1 MGVLSVLF
9 NVVQIIVLFF
19 LLFPFLSVLLSLIF
33 RKPRLKSKINKKY
46 DFGLIITAYKETEI
60 CLPLVDSLLKQNYD
74 NYLIYLVADEC
85 DTSKL
90 NFESDKVI
98 VLSPDKKLGSKIKS
112 ILYAIDKFKRP
123 HEYITVFD
131 PDNLAHP
138 KFLGVTNKFLNN
150 GYKAVQGRRAPK
162 NLDSIYACL
171 DAMSEYYYNYL
182 VKYLPYKIRSSSTIA
197 GSGMTIET
205 QLYLD
210 NLRKLEEQ
218 NSKGGVIVAE
228 DKILQ
233 ADLVEQGNVIAFAR
247 DAIVYDEKVSTAS
260 QVERQR
266 TRWINSYFLYAKTAT
281 RIMLKGLFGLNWNR
295 MYFGLST
302 LIPPL
307 FILIITT
314 CFFTLFNFLFNKPVF
329 YIWVGAF
336 FIFNTNI
343 FLVLALSRVEP
354 QIWKSVW
361 GIPLFMFNQVLALLR
376 IKRSNKEFM
385 ETEHTQHLTIEE
397 VLAEKNIRNDGKIR
411 ILATIRQGDYGG
423 GETYLY
429 NLVTRLDKERYVPY
443 VLSFTDGN
451 MIKQLKEKG
460 INTDIIKTL
469 KPFNLFIYS
478 KVKKI
483 LKSED
488 IDILHM
494 HGTRAGTNSLIPAMW
509 MKKKRIYTVHGF
521 SFHSG
526 LHRMV
531 YELRKI
537 SERFLIKNSNLTI
550 CGSQNDINVGKELYN
565 KADFELIYNSINVN
579 EYKSFSSDSNLKKNL
594 GYNEDDFIVCFIARF
609 TYQKD
614 PVTFIESIPKVLTKH
629 PGIKFLMFGEG
640 ELKNKCVNLAKKLN
654 IESSLKF
661 MPFTNDVKAVLNS
674 INIFVLPSLW
684 EVIPLGLLEA
694 MAMEKIC
701 IATNIPGTNEALVN
715 GYNGLSMPVRGTNEL
730 AQNIIKVYE
739 DKHLA
744 KILSENARKTVVEK
758 FDINVLV
765 KKNEEAYEE
774 IYNS

>member
-9 NVVQIIVLFF
+9 YAIQILILLF
-19 LLFPFLSVLLSLIF
+19 LLFPFFSVILSLFF
-33 RKPRLKSKINKKY
+33 RKPRLKNKINQKF

-60 CLPLVDSLLKQNYD
+60 TLPLVDSLLKQNYE

-85 DTSKL
+85 DVSQLKF
-90 NFESDKVI
+90 NDERVI
-98 VLSPDKKLGSKIKS
+98 VLKPEGKLGSKIKS
-112 ILYAIDKFKRP
+112 ILYAIDNFKRQ
-123 HEYITVFD
+123 HQYITIFD

-205 QLYLD
+205 KLYLD
-210 NLRKLEEQ
+210 NLKKLEEE
-218 NSKGGVIVAE
+218 NTKGGVIVAE

-233 ADLVEQGNVIAFAR
+233 ADLVEEGNVIAFAR
-247 DAIVYDEKVSTAS
+247 EAIVYDEKVSTAS

-281 RIMLKGLFGLNWNR
+281 GIMVKGLFSFNWNK

-307 FILIITT
+307 FILILTT
-314 CFFTLFNFLFNKPVF
+314 CAFTLFNFLFNKPFFFV
-329 YIWVGAF
+329 WVLSF
-336 FIFNTNI
+336 FIFNVNI
-343 FLVLALSRVEP
+343 FFVLALSRVEP

-361 GIPLFMFNQVLALLR
+361 GIPLFMFNQILALFR

-385 ETEHTQHLTIEE
+385 ETAHTKNLTIDE
-397 VLAEKNIRNDGKIR
+397 VLAEKKIRMDGKIR

-429 NLVTRLDKERYVPY
+429 NLVTRIDKNKYEPY
-443 VLSFTDGN
+443 ILSFTEGN
-451 MIKQLKEKG
+451 MVNQLKEKG
-460 INTDIIKTL
+460 FTAFVIKTI
-469 KPFNLFIYS
+469 KPFNFFIYR

-483 LKSED
+483 LKRED
-488 IDILHM
+488 IDILHI
-494 HGTRAGTNSLIPAMW
+494 HGTRAGTNSLIPAIW
-509 MKKKRIYTVHGF
+509 AKKKRIYSVHGF

-526 LHRMV
+526 VNMV
-531 YELRKI
+531 AYKFRQI

-550 CGSQNDINVGKELYN
+550 CGSQNDLQVAKKLYE
-565 KADFELIYNSINVN
+565 DGDIELIHNSINAD
-579 EYKSFSSDSNLKKNL
+579 EYKPFDFDDNYRKNL
-594 GYNEDDFIVCFIARF
+594 GYAENDFIVCFIARF

-614 PVTFIESIPKVLTKH
+614 PETFVKAIPKVIEKH
-629 PGIKFLMFGEG
+629 PGIKFIMFGEG
-640 ELKNKCVNLAKKLN
+640 ELKNKCIKLVKTLN
-654 IESSLKF
+654 VENSVKF
-661 MPFTNDVKAVLNS
+661 MPFTNDVKNVLNA
-674 INIFVLPSLW
+674 INVFVLPSLW

-694 MAMEKIC
+694 MSMKRIC
-701 IATNIPGTNEALVN
+701 IATDIPGTNEALIN
-715 GYNGLSMPVRGTNEL
+715 NYNGLSMGVHDHDAL
-730 AQNIIKVYE
+730 SDNILKVYE
-739 DKHLA
+739 DKNFANMLC
-744 KILSENARKTVVEK
+744 ENARKTVLEK

-765 KKNEEAYEE
+765 KKNEEAYDE

>member
-9 NVVQIIVLFF
+9 YIVQTIVLFF
-19 LLFPFLSVLLSLIF
+19 LLFPFLSVLLSLLF
-33 RKPRLKSKINKKY
+33 RKPRLRNNLSKKH
-46 DFGLIITAYKETEI
+46 DFALIITAYKETEI

-85 DTSKL
+85 DVSKL
-90 NFESDKVI
+90 KFDSDKVI
-98 VLSPDKKLGSKIKS
+98 VLCPPSKLGSKIKS
-112 ILYAIDKFKRP
+112 ILYAIKYFKRS

-138 KFLGVTNKFLNN
+138 KFLGVTNRFLNT

-182 VKYLPYKIRSSSTIA
+182 VKFLPYKIRSSSTIA

-205 QLYLD
+205 RMYLD
-210 NLRKLEEQ
+210 NLKKLEEQ

-233 ADLVEQGNVIAFAR
+233 ADLVEEGNIIAFAR

-266 TRWINSYFLYAKTAT
+266 TRWINSYFLYARTAA
-281 RIMLKGLFGLNWNR
+281 RIMFKGLFSFNWNK

-307 FILIITT
+307 FILILTT
-314 CFFTLFNFLFNKPVF
+314 CLFTLFNLFYNKPMF
-329 YIWVGAF
+329 FIWVGAF
-336 FIFNTNI
+336 CVFNANI
-343 FLVLALSRVEP
+343 FLVLALSKVEP

-361 GIPLFMFNQVLALLR
+361 GIPLFMFNQILALLR

-385 ETEHTQHLTIEE
+385 ETAHTQYRTIEE
-397 VLAEKNIRNDGKIR
+397 VLTEKNIRNDGKIR

-429 NLVTRLDKERYVPY
+429 NLVTRLDKTKYLPY

-451 MIKQLKEKG
+451 MISQLKKKG
-460 INTDIIKTL
+460 INTHIFNTL
-469 KPFNLFIYS
+469 KPFNLFIYN
-478 KVKKI
+478 KVKNL
-483 LKSED
+483 LKQED

-509 MKKKRIYTVHGF
+509 TKKKRIYTVHGF
-521 SFHSG
+521 SFHTG
-526 LHRMV
+526 LHSLTYM
-531 YELRKI
+531 LRKL
-537 SERFLIKNSNLTI
+537 SEKFLIKNSNLTI
-550 CGSQNDINVGKELYN
+550 CGSQNDINTAKKLYDEG
-565 KADFELIYNSINVN
+565 DFELIYNSINVN
-579 EYKSFSSDSNLKKNL
+579 EYKTFDDNNNFRKQL
-594 GYNEDDFIVCFIARF
+594 GYNENDFIVCFIARF

-614 PVTFIESIPKVLTKH
+614 PLTFINSIPKTLEKY
-629 PGIKFLMFGEG
+629 PQIKFIMFGEG
-640 ELKNKCVNLAKKLN
+640 ELRDECVIFANKLN
-654 IESSLKF
+654 ISSNLKF
-661 MPFTNDVKAVLNS
+661 MPFTNDVKTVLNA
-674 INIFVLPSLW
+674 IDVFVLPSLW

-694 MAMEKIC
+694 MAMERIC
-701 IATNIPGTNEALVN
+701 IATDIPGTNEALQN
-715 GYNGLSMPVRGTNEL
+715 GYNGLSMPVGNSDIL
-730 AQNIIKVYE
+730 SNNIIKVFE
-739 DKHLA
+739 DKKLA
-744 KILSENARKTVVEK
+744 RSLSENARKTVVEK
-758 FDINVLV
+758 FDIDVLV

>member
-9 NVVQIIVLFF
+9 YAVQILVLFF
-19 LLFPFLSVLLSLIF
+19 LLFPFLSVILSLLF
-33 RKPRLKSKINKKY
+33 RKPRLKSKINQKF

-60 CLPLVDSLLKQNYD
+60 TLPLVDSLLKQNYD

-85 DTSKL
+85 DVSKL
-90 NFESDKVI
+90 KFDDERVV
-98 VLSPDKKLGSKIKS
+98 VLKPASKLGSKIKS
-112 ILYAIDKFKRP
+112 ILYAIDNFKRQ
-123 HEYITVFD
+123 HQYVTIFD

-182 VKYLPYKIRSSSTIA
+182 VKYLPYKIRSSATIA

-205 QLYLD
+205 KLYLD
-210 NLRKLEEQ
+210 NLRKLEEE
-218 NSKGGVIVAE
+218 NAKGKVIVAE

-266 TRWINSYFLYAKTAT
+266 TRWINSYFLYAKTAAG
-281 RIMLKGLFGLNWNR
+281 IMLKGLFSFNWNK

-307 FILIITT
+307 FILILTT
-314 CFFTLFNFLFNKPVF
+314 FFFTALNFFLNFNFFLIFA
-329 YIWVGAF
+329 GAF
-336 FIFNTNI
+336 AIFVLNI
-343 FLVLALSRVEP
+343 FFVLALSRVEP
-354 QIWKSVW
+354 QVWKSIW
-361 GIPLFMFNQVLALLR
+361 GIPFFMFNQILALFR

-385 ETEHTQHLTIEE
+385 ETVHTKYLTIDE
-397 VLAEKNIRNDGKIR
+397 VLADKKIRMDGKIR

-429 NLVTRLDKERYVPY
+429 NLVTQIDKTKYEPY
-443 VLSFTDGN
+443 ILSFTEGN
-451 MIKQLKEKG
+451 MINQLKEKG
-460 INTDIIKTL
+460 YNTFVIKTI
-469 KPFNLFIYS
+469 KPFNFFIYS

-483 LKSED
+483 LKRED
-488 IDILHM
+488 IDILHI
-494 HGTRAGTNSLIPAMW
+494 HGTRAGTNSLIPAIW
-509 MKKKRIYTVHGF
+509 NKKKRIYTVHGF

-526 LHRMV
+526 INMLS
-531 YELRKI
+531 YKLRQI

-550 CGSQNDINVGKELYN
+550 CGSHNDINVGKSLYEDG
-565 KADFELIYNSINVN
+565 DFELIYNSINAE
-579 EYKSFSSDSNLKKNL
+579 EYKPFALDNSYRKSL
-594 GYNEDDFIVCFIARF
+594 GYKENDFIVCFIARF
-609 TYQKD
+609 TYQKA
-614 PVTFIESIPKVLTKH
+614 PETFVKAIPEAIKKY
-629 PGIKFLMFGEG
+629 PEIKFIMFGEG
-640 ELKNKCVNLAKKLN
+640 ELKEKCIKLAEKLN
-654 IESSLKF
+654 AGDSLKF
-661 MPFTNDVKAVLNS
+661 MPFTNDVKTVLNA
-674 INIFVLPSLW
+674 INVFVLPSLW

-694 MAMEKIC
+694 MAMKRIC
-701 IATNIPGTNEALVN
+701 IATDIPGTNEALIN
-715 GYNGLSMPVRGTNEL
+715 NYNGLSIPVHNHSAL
-730 AQNIIKVYE
+730 ADSILKVYT
-739 DKHLA
+739 DKKLA
-744 KILSENARKTVVEK
+744 DMFCENARKTVLEK

-765 KKNEEAYEE
+765 RKNEEAYDE